1 MNNHYIYH
9 KYPYVSNERCGMKL
23 TAVQRE
29 VLLALVDLY
38 YKSKGDAVKGEGI
51 ANVIN
56 KNPGTIRNQ
65 MQSLRSLGLVEGVPG
80 PKGGYRPTVDG
91 YKILNFEEVENGV
104 NVPIVHKNTIVKE
117 STVTKIELASIS
129 SPDKCGAT
137 IHVMGAVK
145 KFNAGD
151 VIRIGP
157 TPVNKLVMRC
167 KVVGRDDINNLL
179 LVNVLEMVSI
189 PKEKVIFSAS
199 KSITTISPEQ
209 TVKETAK
216 IFVRKNIRGAP
227 VMKDGAAPSGII
239 STVDIARALAENKEN
254 LKAKDIMSTDVHTIK
269 NDALLSEAIEEME
282 NHNISRLL
290 LVNKKGE
297 IDGIVTRTDILCR
310 IVNLCGLIKP
320 S

>member
-1 MNNHYIYH
+1 
-9 KYPYVSNERCGMKL
+9 VKL

-38 YKSKGDAVKGEGI
+38 YKSQGNAVKGEGI
-51 ANVIN
+51 ADVIN

-80 PKGGYRPTVDG
+80 PKGGYRPTVEG
-91 YKILNFEEVENGV
+91 YRILNFEEVEDRV
-104 NVPIVHKNTIVKE
+104 NVPIVHKNVVVEE

-137 IHVMGAVK
+137 IHIMGAMK

-167 KVVGRDDINNLL
+167 KIVGRDDINNLL
-179 LVNVLEMVSI
+179 LVNVLEMISI

-199 KSITTISPEQ
+199 KGITTISPEQ
-209 TVKETAK
+209 TVKEAAK
-216 IFVRKNIRGAP
+216 IFIKENIRGAP
-227 VMKDGAAPSGII
+227 VMVDGVPPVGII
-239 STVDIARALAENKEN
+239 STVDITRAMAEDKEK
-254 LKAKDIMSTDVHTIK
+254 LKVKEIMSTDVHTIK
-269 NDALLSEAIEEME
+269 KDTFLSEAIEEME
-282 NHNISRLL
+282 NYNISRLL
-290 LVNKKGE
+290 IVNKKGDIE
-297 IDGIVTRTDILCR
+297 GIVTRTDILCR

-320 S
+320 SA

>member
-1 MNNHYIYH
+1 
-9 KYPYVSNERCGMKL
+9 MKL

-38 YKSKGDAVKGEGI
+38 YKSHGDAVKGEGI

-80 PKGGYRPTVDG
+80 PKGGYRPTVEG
-91 YKILNFEEVENGV
+91 YKILNFDEVEDRV
-104 NVPIVHKNTIVKE
+104 SVPIVHKNVVVKE
-117 STVTKIELASIS
+117 SSVTKIELASIS

-137 IHVMGAVK
+137 IHLMGSAK

-179 LVNVLEMVSI
+179 LVNVLEMISI

-199 KSITTISPEQ
+199 KSVTTISPEQ
-209 TVKETAK
+209 TVKGASK
-216 IFVRKNIRGAP
+216 IFTKENIRGAP
-227 VMKDGAAPSGII
+227 VMKNESLPMGII
-239 STVDIARALAENKEN
+239 STVDITRALAENREG
-254 LKAKDIMSTDVHTIK
+254 LKVKDVMSREVHTIK
-269 NDALLSEAIEEME
+269 SDSLLSEAIEEME

-290 LVNKKGE
+290 VVNKKGDVE
-297 IDGIVTRTDILCR
+297 GIVTRTDILCR
-310 IVNLCGLIKP
+310 IVNLCGLIQP
-320 S
+320 A